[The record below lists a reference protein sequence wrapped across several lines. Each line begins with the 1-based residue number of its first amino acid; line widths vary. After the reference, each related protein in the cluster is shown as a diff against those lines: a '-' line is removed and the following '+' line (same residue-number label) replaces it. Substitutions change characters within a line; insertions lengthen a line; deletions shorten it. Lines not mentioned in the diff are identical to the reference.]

1 MVSRSLSV
9 IGAVLLLLVPMF
21 GTAVLEE
28 NALDGCGVTHSALHA
43 TANGWHYTP
52 CHSENNGACFVKAHE
67 ERYQALVE
75 ACQAEHTNQ
84 STQIREYRAG
94 LPKLSSDVI
103 VALSQLNITLR
114 THRDRLESLVR
125 DQHDVLLNTTDY
137 AVQLERDI
145 TVASLEAN
153 RTDQALRY
161 YGALLHEP
169 TTVKELILESYQGSG
184 GSSTRKVA
192 LLLQFI
198 RGLPDATDRTA
209 GYRQLG
215 ELLETNQQH
224 ERAPGIL
231 YAEDAARY
239 GTEQPDPERYPKRTL
254 ERWRSQLADGF
265 FTEPV
270 QFATDYPEHYERIE
284 PDLLRPLAAAAGADS
299 LPRLIEYP
307 NALPRLEQ
315 RVRAFRL
322 LLRAL
327 QQQQQQHPNGQQLH
341 DRHLLQLAGEVS
353 KLEQQSAGGKMKSA
367 TTEEDVSGALTE
379 VRQLF
384 PQFTYDRSFLT
395 YSELFAQYKPVV

>member
-1 MVSRSLSV
+1 MVARSLSV
-9 IGAVLLLLVPMF
+9 IGAVLLLLLVPMF
-21 GTAVLEE
+21 GAAVLEE
-28 NALDGCGVTHSALHA
+28 NALDGCGVSHSALHA
-43 TANGWHYTP
+43 TASGWHYTP

-67 ERYQALVE
+67 ERYRALVE

-114 THRDRLESLVR
+114 TDRDRLESLVR

-137 AVQLERDI
+137 AVHLERDI

-161 YGALLHEP
+161 YGALLLEP

-184 GSSTRKVA
+184 GNSRKVA

-265 FTEPV
+265 FSEPV
-270 QFATDYPEHYERIE
+270 QFAADYPAYYERIE
-284 PDLLRPLAAAAGADS
+284 GDLLRPAVATGDS
-299 LPRLIEYP
+299 LSRLIEYP

-327 QQQQQQHPNGQQLH
+327 QQQSNGQQLH
-341 DRHLLQLAGEVS
+341 DRYLLQLAGEVS

>member
-9 IGAVLLLLVPMF
+9 IGAVLLLLVVVF
-21 GTAVLEE
+21 NRSVSAAVLEE
-28 NALDGCGVTHSALHA
+28 NALDGCGVSHSALHA
-43 TANGWHYTP
+43 TANGWQYTP

-67 ERYQALVE
+67 ERYRALVE

-103 VALSQLNITLR
+103 VALSQLNVTLR
-114 THRDRLESLVR
+114 TDRDRLELLVR

-137 AVQLERDI
+137 AVHLERDI
-145 TVASLEAN
+145 AVASLEAN
-153 RTDQALRY
+153 RTDEALRY
-161 YGALLHEP
+161 YGALLLEP
-169 TTVKELILESYQGSG
+169 TAVKELLLESYQGSG
-184 GSSTRKVA
+184 GNSRKVA
-192 LLLQFI
+192 VLLQFI
-198 RGLPDATDRTA
+198 RGLPDAVDRTA

-231 YAEDAARY
+231 FAEDAARY
-239 GTEQPDPERYPKRTL
+239 GSEQPDPERYPKRTL
-254 ERWRSQLADGF
+254 ERWRRQLADGF
-265 FTEPV
+265 FSEPV
-270 QFATDYPEHYERIE
+270 QFAADYPAYYERIE
-284 PDLLRPLAAAAGADS
+284 GDLLRPVAASDS

-327 QQQQQQHPNGQQLH
+327 QQQQQHPNGQQLH

-395 YSELFAQYKPVV
+395 YSELFAMYKPVV

>member
-21 GTAVLEE
+21 GAAVLEE
-28 NALDGCGVTHSALHA
+28 NALDGCGVSHSALHT
-43 TANGWHYTP
+43 TANGWQYTP

-103 VALSQLNITLR
+103 VALSQLNVTLR
-114 THRDRLESLVR
+114 TDRDRLESLVR

-137 AVQLERDI
+137 AVHLEHDI

-161 YGALLHEP
+161 YGALLLEP
-169 TTVKELILESYQGSG
+169 NTVKELILESYQESG
-184 GSSTRKVA
+184 GNSRKVA

-198 RGLPDATDRTA
+198 RGLPDAADRTA

-231 YAEDAARY
+231 FAEDAARY

-270 QFATDYPEHYERIE
+270 QFATDYPEHYEHIE
-284 PDLLRPLAAAAGADS
+284 PDLLRPVATDS

-327 QQQQQQHPNGQQLH
+327 QQQQQPNGQQLH

-395 YSELFAQYKPVV
+395 YSELFAKYKPVV